1 MRYLKSK
8 LEIDELL
15 KMPIVLVDFYADWC
29 GPCKALE
36 PVLEELQDE
45 LNIEIVKVNV
55 DNFMSFA
62 REQKVLSI
70 PTIKIF
76 KNGKVLKE
84 KTGLMTKD
92 ELKEFIGSEYLK

>member
-1 MRYLKSK
+1 
-8 LEIDELL
+8 
-15 KMPIVLVDFYADWC
+15 
-29 GPCKALE
+29 
-36 PVLEELQDE
+36 
-45 LNIEIVKVNV
+45 
-55 DNFMSFA
+55 MSFA